1 MKHIN
6 YIILFSL
13 CATLFVAD
21 ANAGNTDRVGQA
33 GAVELL
39 LNPWARSSGF
49 NSMNS
54 ATVQGIEAM
63 RLNAGGLARMGLG
76 SLNEES
82 KTQVLFASTD
92 YLGGSGVTLSAF
104 GFGQRMGESG
114 VLGLNV
120 VSMSFGEQDVTTISA
135 PEGGTGATFEIQL
148 LNLGI
153 SYARSFSNS
162 IHVGF
167 VGRIVSESI
176 FDVTASGMAFDMGIQ
191 YVTGPHDNV
200 HFGVSL
206 RNIGTPMQFN
216 GDGLSVKLP
225 VESGYNVTVKNQ
237 ADRFELPS
245 VLNIG
250 LGYDMHLDSADRHVL
265 GFVGNFTSNA
275 FNKDYLGG
283 GISYTY
289 NKRFSVRAAYRYE
302 DGLDGDLDFTERTS
316 EFTGLSAGVSVEVP
330 IKEGGP
336 SIGFDYAYRA
346 TASYNNNH
354 TIGVRLNL

>member
-1 MKHIN
+1 MKYIN

-13 CATLFVAD
+13 CAILFVAD
-21 ANAGNTDRVGQA
+21 AQAGNTDRVGQA
-33 GAVELL
+33 GAMELL

-76 SLNEES
+76 SMNEES
-82 KTQVLFASTD
+82 KTQVLFSSTQ
-92 YLGGSGVTLSAF
+92 YLSGSGVSLSAF

-120 VSMSFGEQDVTTISA
+120 VSMGFGEQDVTTISA

-148 LNLGI
+148 VNLGV

-167 VGRIVSESI
+167 VGRMISESI
-176 FDVTASGMAFDMGIQ
+176 FDVTASGIAFDMGIQ
-191 YVTGPHDNV
+191 YVTGPQDNV

-206 RNIGTPMQFN
+206 RNIGTPLQFK

-225 VESGYNVTVKNQ
+225 VNGGYNITVNNQ

-250 LGYDMHLDSADRHVL
+250 VGYDMHLDSADRHVL
-265 GFVGNFTSNA
+265 SFVGNFTSNA
-275 FNKDYLGG
+275 FNKDYLGA

-302 DGLDGDLDFTERTS
+302 DGIDGDLDFTQRTS

-330 IKEGGP
+330 IKEGGS
-336 SIGFDYAYRA
+336 SIGFDYAYRG

>member
-1 MKHIN
+1 MKNIN
-6 YIILFSL
+6 YIILFFL
-13 CATLFVAD
+13 CTTLFVVD
-21 ANAGNTDRVGQA
+21 AKAGNTDRVGQA
-33 GAVELL
+33 GAMELL

-54 ATVQGIEAM
+54 STVQGIEAM

-76 SLNEES
+76 STNESS
-82 KTQVLFASTD
+82 KTQILFASTQ
-92 YLGGSGVTLSAF
+92 YLGGSGVTLSGF

-120 VSMSFGEQDVTTISA
+120 VAMGFGEQDVTTVAA
-135 PEGGTGATFEIQL
+135 PEGGTGATFDINL
-148 LNLGI
+148 VNLGI
-153 SYARSFSNS
+153 SYAKSFSNS

-167 VGRIVSESI
+167 VGRVVSQSI
-176 FDVTASGMAFDMGIQ
+176 FDVSASGIALDMGIQ
-191 YVTGPHDNV
+191 YVTGPKDNV

-206 RNIGTPMQFN
+206 RNIGTPMQYK

-225 VESGYNVTVKNQ
+225 VESGYNLTVTNQ
-237 ADRFELPS
+237 ANRFELPT

-250 LGYDMHLDSADRHVL
+250 VGYDLHLDSVGNHTLA
-265 GFVGNFTSNA
+265 FVGNFTSNA
-275 FNKDYLGG
+275 FNKDYIGG
-283 GISYTY
+283 GVSYTY

-330 IKEGGP
+330 IKEGGS

-354 TIGVRLNL
+354 TVGVRLNL